1 MADLNSILGQVKAT
15 VKAVDAKATLIL
27 YGSYARGEQH
37 KDSDI
42 DLLILVDKDRLTRAD
57 QKRMKYP
64 LYELEFETGTI
75 ISPLVLSLKDWETL
89 HRKTPF
95 YENVTRE
102 GRIL

>member
-1 MADLNSILGQVKAT
+1 MMDSEKLLRRIKST
-15 VKAVDAKATLIL
+15 VRNIDAKATLIL

-42 DLLILVDKDRLTRAD
+42 DLLILVDSDRLTRAD

-75 ISPLVLSLKDWETL
+75 ISPLVLSHKDWETL

-95 YENVTRE
+95 YENVSKE
-102 GRIL
+102 GVVL

>member
-1 MADLNSILGQVKAT
+1 MMDLKPFLNRVKAAVSDVDEKAT
-15 VKAVDAKATLIL
+15 VIL

-37 KDSDI
+37 SGSDI
-42 DLLILVDKDRLTRAD
+42 DLLILVDKDKLTRAD

-64 LYELEFETGTI
+64 LYELEFETGKV

-95 YENVTRE
+95 YENVSRE
-102 GRIL
+102 GRVL